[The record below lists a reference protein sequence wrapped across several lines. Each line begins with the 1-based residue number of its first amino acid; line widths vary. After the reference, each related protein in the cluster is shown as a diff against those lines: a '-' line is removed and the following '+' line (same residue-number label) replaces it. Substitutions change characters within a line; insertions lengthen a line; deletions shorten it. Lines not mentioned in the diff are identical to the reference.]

1 MAFPPIH
8 RIAAAAGTLLLVVAL
23 AACGG
28 GPATSTPPTTAPA
41 TPTAAPSAAATVVPP
56 ASASAGSAAILGTIE
71 VGSGPCAL
79 ESSPDGRVFVTLYG
93 TGDVVEVHPET
104 GNVTP
109 VASLGATICGL
120 AWSNDALWVADLS
133 GNLVHE
139 VALDTGKDIH
149 DTALAGKPWDAQPD
163 ATGVWIPDRGLPG
176 VVHIDGVT
184 GAIDRSVMTGLNP
197 AGLAVVDDQLWVAVQ
212 GAGEV
217 DRLNETGDEID
228 VRVTSGLGVS
238 PTWFADG
245 DGTLWVTDNGGA
257 VARIDPATGSVLAS
271 IPLGGTPRDPVY
283 AFGALWVANAADGI
297 LYRID
302 PATNAVSGTAALAP
316 GIWTVEQVGREI
328 WVEEYSGNRIFRI
341 DPTLVE

>member
-1 MAFPPIH
+1 M
-8 RIAAAAGTLLLVVAL
+8 
-23 AACGG
+23 
-28 GPATSTPPTTAPA
+28 
-41 TPTAAPSAAATVVPP
+41 
-56 ASASAGSAAILGTIE
+56 
-71 VGSGPCAL
+71 GSGPCAL

-93 TGDVVEVHPET
+93 TGDVVEVQPET

-139 VALDTGKDIH
+139 VAPDTGKDIH

-163 ATGVWIPDRGLPG
+163 ATGVWFADRGLPG
-176 VVHIDGVT
+176 VVHVDGVT
-184 GAIDRSVMTGLNP
+184 GAIDRSVMTGPNP
-197 AGLAVVDDQLWVAVQ
+197 AGLAVVDDRLWVAVQ

-217 DRLNETGDEID
+217 DRLNEAGDGID
-228 VRVTSGLGVS
+228 MRVTSGLGVS

-302 PATNAVSGTAALAP
+302 PVTNAVSGTAALAP

-328 WVEEYSGNRIFRI
+328 WVEEYSGSRIFRV